1 MKITLKKILSG
12 AVSITSF
19 ATIKTKK
26 QYPFIEESEALE
38 KDWLELYFDIVKTEK
53 NLKQQTIENARK
65 Q

>member
-1 MKITLKKILSG
+1 MLYRGDVVPKDVNS
-12 AVSITSF
+12 SI

-26 QYPFIEESEALE
+26 QYPFTEEVKALE

>member
-1 MKITLKKILSG
+1 MSNTIKKILSG
-12 AVSITSF
+12 VVSITSF

-26 QYPFIEESEALE
+26 QYPFNEESQALE

-65 Q
+65 